1 MKNVILCAALT
12 LCSVAHAQTDW
23 AKELSRLGLSP
34 QHAAVWVAEV
44 GSDRPLI
51 SHRADA
57 LLNPASVMKLVTTA
71 AALDHLG
78 GQFTWKTRI
87 FATGPVQ
94 NGTLQ
99 GDLVIRGAGDPK
111 LVVERLEPMMKA
123 VRDRGINTVAGD
135 IVLDRSAF
143 DVPDVDPGEFDGEP
157 MRPYNTRPD
166 ALLVNFKA
174 LVMYFTPQPDQGVA
188 TVRLEPPMAGVAL
201 PASVPLVRG
210 GCGDWRAR
218 LGADFSNPNRVSFSG
233 GLPSGCA
240 GEVVWPVAYVDPATH
255 AQRAVAAMWAQVGG
269 QLGGQV
275 KTATPAVAT
284 YAKAPLVVHE
294 SLPLAHIVKDV
305 NKFSNNVMAQH
316 VFLLMGQF
324 AGRTPRSE
332 PAAVTTLARARV
344 SVRTWWANFV
354 GKASSGVAAPE
365 PILDNGSGLS
375 RSERLSARALA
386 ELLQKMHGH
395 TEAKAFAESLPIA
408 GVDGTLSGM
417 RASPAAGLATLKT
430 GTLRNATALAGYVNP
445 PGGKPLVFVS
455 LYNGPSPQAARAGM
469 ERLVERLLERFAA
482 ADAVK

>member
-1 MKNVILCAALT
+1 MKNMLLCAMLAVST
-12 LCSVAHAQTDW
+12 PVWADT
-23 AKELSRLGLSP
+23 AKELSKLGLSP
-34 QHAAVWVAEV
+34 QNSAVWIAEI
-44 GSDRPLI
+44 GSDQPRF
-51 SHRADA
+51 SHRSDA

-78 GQFTWKTRI
+78 GDFTWKTRI
-87 FATGPVQ
+87 YATGPIQ
-94 NGTLQ
+94 NGVLQ
-99 GDLVIRGAGDPK
+99 GDLIIRGAGDPK

-123 VRDRGINTVAGD
+123 VRDRGVNNITGD

-143 DVPDVDPGEFDGEP
+143 AVPDVDPGEFDGEP

-166 ALLVNFKA
+166 ALLINFKA

-188 TVRLEPPMAGVAL
+188 QVRLEPPMAGL
-201 PASVPLVRG
+201 EIPTSVPLVRG
-210 GCGDWRAR
+210 ACGDWRAR
-218 LGADFSNPNRVSFSG
+218 LGADFSNPSRVSFAG
-233 GLPSGCA
+233 GIPSGCS
-240 GEVVWPVAYVDPATH
+240 GELVWPVAYVDPATH
-255 AQRAVAAMWAQVGG
+255 AQRAVAAMWLQVGG
-269 QLGGQV
+269 QISGQV
-275 KTATPAVAT
+275 RSGSPAAGT
-284 YAKAPLVVHE
+284 YARAPLVVHE
-294 SLPLAHIVKDV
+294 SLALGAVVKDV

-354 GKASSGVAAPE
+354 GKTSQAPE
-365 PILDNGSGLS
+365 PVLDNGSGLS

-386 ELLQKMHGH
+386 DLLQKMHGH
-395 TEAKAFAESLPIA
+395 EESKAFIASMPIA

-445 PGGKPLVFVS
+445 PGGKPLVFVT
-455 LYNGPSPQAARAGM
+455 LYNGPSPAAARLGM
-469 ERLVERLLERFAA
+469 ERLVERFAA
-482 ADAVK
+482 GK